1 VTAIRPRRSA
11 VFAVLVVLAALA
23 GAFVRRM
30 QGAVTRWGTT
40 EAELHAVWPADG
52 LVDRPKFTWTNAVTI
67 HRPAREVWPWLVQL
81 GQGRGGLYSY
91 DWLENLVGCGVHST
105 DRVMPELQVP
115 LKVGDRIVRMA
126 RHAPYNPV
134 AFVDPGHAL
143 VLGGVRDPDEDL
155 FAGRASSTW
164 AFIAE
169 PVDDHTCRLVI
180 RSRGRSLIA
189 RLQAPMQFV
198 MQRKMM
204 LGIKQRVETSPDAR
218 AGA

>member
-1 VTAIRPRRSA
+1 
-11 VFAVLVVLAALA
+11 VFAVLVVVLAAFA
-23 GAFVRRM
+23 CASVRRM
-30 QGAVTRWGTT
+30 RRAVTRWGAT

-126 RHAPYNPV
+126 RYAPFNPV

-143 VLGGVRDPDEDL
+143 VLGGVRDTDEDL
-155 FAGRASSTW
+155 LAGCASSTW

-169 PVDDHTCRLVI
+169 AVDDHMCRLVI
-180 RSRGRSLIA
+180 RSRGSSLMA
-189 RLQAPMQFV
+189 RVQAPVQFV

-204 LGIKQRVETSPDAR
+204 LGIKQRVESTQQA
-218 AGA
+218 AALTG